1 MPVLHLH
8 FYHIL
13 SPVWKM
19 VLLSSQFQWD
29 LLFYQLLFF
38 VIVVGLPVAF
48 VVGISVELCD
58 ATDFRSFVSC
68 KVPVGWVVQNVVG
81 HWVLV
86 VVDSA
91 VVGEWCPH
99 INWISD
105 FKEKYIYLIVMRWFL
120 SLSCLRI
127 IVLGKYFWYCLHE
140 FCNYRLTFLLYGFI
154 AFFCRPINS
163 YF

>member
-1 MPVLHLH
+1 MQWCPVPLLHLH

-29 LLFYQLLFF
+29 FAILSAIVS
-38 VIVVGLPVAF
+38 VIVVGLPVAS

-58 ATDFRSFVSC
+58 AIDLRSFVSC

-86 VVDSA
+86 VVGSA
-91 VVGEWCPH
+91 VVGECCAH
-99 INWISD
+99 INSISY
-105 FKEKYIYLIVMRWFL
+105 FKEKYIYLIDMRHFL

-127 IVLGKYFWYCLHE
+127 IVLGKYFLILFVWIL
-140 FCNYRLTFLLYGFI
+140 
-154 AFFCRPINS
+154 
-163 YF
+163 